1 MKCLTIASLMVTVAI
16 ASFSL
21 MMETGDAEINIRSA
35 VVALSFDEGEGKR
48 SVDLSRNG
56 NIATLKGGATWGK
69 GKFGGGIVLDGEDGY
84 VEVPNANDAW
94 AFGDDDFTIAAYVLM
109 DQRGKDR
116 RYNIMGYTSALLDAV
131 FWDGWWFR
139 LRHCCA
145 GEQLYFHFCIGCGGG
160 GGGGTDMGPQ
170 VPGRYKYM
178 EWHHYAMGRSGNKMR
193 MFYDGKLIGEKDW
206 TTSIKAGNAKG
217 APLNIGRTA
226 KPRDEHYLDGMVDDV
241 AVFKVAL
248 SEEDLQQLTEE
259 GLADALAVSTPGKLV
274 TTWAHIK
281 KPR

>member
-1 MKCLTIASLMVTVAI
+1 MKRLLYASLMVTVAI
-16 ASFSL
+16 VSLSL
-21 MMETGDAEINIRSA
+21 MMETSDAEINIRSA
-35 VVALSFDEGEGKR
+35 IVALSFDEGEGKR
-48 SVDLSRNG
+48 SADLSRNG
-56 NIATLKGGATWGK
+56 NIGTLKGGATWGK
-69 GKFGGGIVLDGEDGY
+69 GKFGGGIVLDGEDSY

-116 RYNIMGYTSALLDAV
+116 RYNIMGYTTVHLDAV

-178 EWHHYAMGRSGNKMR
+178 EWHHYAMARSGNKMK
-193 MFYDGKLIGEKDW
+193 MYYDGKLIGEKNW
-206 TTSIKAGNAKG
+206 TTTLAAGNAKG

-226 KPRDEHYLDGMVDDV
+226 KPRDEHYLDGMIDDV
-241 AVFKVAL
+241 AVFNHAL
-248 SEEDLQQLTEE
+248 SDEDLGQIVEE
-259 GLADALAVSTPGKLV
+259 GLAAALAVSPSGKLV

-281 KPR
+281 NPR